1 MAVDSIQTCLEDLED
16 LEDLEATNADTNAD
30 TGVSLVPPEE
40 CQRF

>member
-16 LEDLEATNADTNAD
+16 LEATNAD